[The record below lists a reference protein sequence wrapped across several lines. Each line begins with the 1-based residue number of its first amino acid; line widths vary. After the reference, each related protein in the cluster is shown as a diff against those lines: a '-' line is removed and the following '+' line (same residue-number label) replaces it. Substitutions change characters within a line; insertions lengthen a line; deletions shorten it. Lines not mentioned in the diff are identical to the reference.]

1 MMESLK
7 YLVSLVNDILD
18 MNKLQSGELKNQELT
33 FDLAKILQELNQIY
47 AQRSKEKNIQYIVDW
62 KQSGIRHPILT
73 GNPVYLGRILSII
86 GDNAIKFSQPNTCIR
101 VWAKTELQ
109 KDHRVLVTFYCK
121 DQGVGMN
128 KEFLNHAFELFTQ
141 EQQTSRSQYQGTG
154 LGLAIAKQLADRM
167 GGTIELL
174 SKLGKG
180 TTAIVQIPFKMGKK
194 DSRLITHASE
204 DISVKGLRALVA
216 EDNDLNME
224 VIQYMLEDNDIEVLG
239 AKDGKEA
246 LDFFEKSQPGYF
258 DVIFM
263 DIMMPHLN
271 GLDATRAIRALN
283 RHDAQEIPI
292 IAVSANAFAEDIIES
307 HLAGMDD
314 HLAKP
319 LDEEIMISTL
329 KQCLAKNSAMKL

>member
-1 MMESLK
+1 
-7 YLVSLVNDILD
+7 
-18 MNKLQSGELKNQELT
+18 
-33 FDLAKILQELNQIY
+33 
-47 AQRSKEKNIQYIVDW
+47 
-62 KQSGIRHPILT
+62 
-73 GNPVYLGRILSII
+73 
-86 GDNAIKFSQPNTCIR
+86 
-101 VWAKTELQ
+101 
-109 KDHRVLVTFYCK
+109 
-121 DQGVGMN
+121 MN

-154 LGLAIAKQLADRM
+154 LGLAIARQLADRM

-174 SKLGKG
+174 SKVGKG

-224 VIQYMLEDNDIEVLG
+224 VIQFMLEDNDIEVLG

-292 IAVSANAFAEDIIES
+292 IAVSANAFAV
-307 HLAGMDD
+307 L
-314 HLAKP
+314 LTFP
-319 LDEEIMISTL
+319 LLVEKVNLTKSFCLSMIKLTIQSTEIVFLGEEYG
-329 KQCLAKNSAMKL
+329 KNSKCTYEVLDAYCE